1 MQSEIDRMGGFAQPA
16 SLPWIEGPGKMAILA
31 ITGRHVCDSTLCDR
45 SNHMLSPMMQ
55 VRDEEM
61 ELWEPDGKLRLG
73 KSGRSCFDP
82 FPLNLVEM
90 RSSPPLQFSVI
101 INFKLG

>member
-1 MQSEIDRMGGFAQPA
+1 
-16 SLPWIEGPGKMAILA
+16 MAILA

-45 SNHMLSPMMQ
+45 SDHMLSPMMQ

-90 RSSPPLQFSVI
+90 RGSHRCSSVCSSTSSWVDI
-101 INFKLG
+101 RM